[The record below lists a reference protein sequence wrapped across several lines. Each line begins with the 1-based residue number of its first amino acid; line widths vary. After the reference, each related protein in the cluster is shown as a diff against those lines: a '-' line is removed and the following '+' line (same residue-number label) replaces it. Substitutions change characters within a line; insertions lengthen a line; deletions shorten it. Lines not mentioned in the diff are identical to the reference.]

1 MKMKKKLYIILL
13 FTLILFVGCERKD
26 RIVNKNNLQQNLNL
40 KVLNMAGKKGA
51 FKEFNPDTIQPT
63 DYYNGKFDPTK
74 YNVIALDQTTIDRFK
89 KDGKTELLFDNNYSY
104 IVKNS
109 NTNIKDLYNKL
120 KNIET
125 KSENDSD
132 LIMYR
137 VYEDEIK
144 IVSLKNSDD
153 DLNSILFI
161 LNQLYHTK
169 TRSEFDEWYLNF
181 IK

>member
-1 MKMKKKLYIILL
+1 MKKKLYIILL
-13 FTLILFVGCERKD
+13 LTLLLFVGCERKD

-40 KVLNMAGKKGA
+40 KILNMAGKKGS
-51 FKEFNPDTIQPT
+51 FKEFNPDTIQPN
-63 DYYNGKFDPTK
+63 DFYSGKFDPTK
-74 YNVIALDQTTIDRFK
+74 YNVIAYDETTIDRFK
-89 KDGKTELLFDNNYSY
+89 KDGKIELLFDKNYAY

-125 KSENDSD
+125 KSENNYD

-137 VYEDEIK
+137 VYDDEIK
-144 IVSLKNSDD
+144 IVSLKNNETNLD
-153 DLNSILFI
+153 SILFI

-169 TRSEFDEWYLNF
+169 SRAEFDEWYLNF

>member
-1 MKMKKKLYIILL
+1 MKKKLYLILFL
-13 FTLILFVGCERKD
+13 TLMLFVGCERNEKVAND
-26 RIVNKNNLQQNLNL
+26 NSLQQNLNL

-51 FKEFNPDTIQPT
+51 FKEFNPETIQPNAF
-63 DYYNGKFDPTK
+63 YNGKFDPTK

-89 KDGKTELLFDNNYSY
+89 KDDKTDLLFDKNYSY

-120 KNIET
+120 KDIET
-125 KSENDSD
+125 KSENNSD
-132 LIMYR
+132 FIMYR

-144 IVSLKNSDD
+144 IVSLKNEEA

-169 TRSEFDEWYLNF
+169 TRAEFDEWYLNF